1 MKIKV
6 TSFSMVNF
14 SDGYNIAL
22 KDGKHGGLYINW
34 PKNVKKSLLLNV
46 NNLNRTNQSEI
57 T

>member
-22 KDGKHGGLYINW
+22 KDGKHGGLYINL
-34 PKNVKKSLLLNV
+34 PKTSNNFAVKCQQFQRDKSN
-46 NNLNRTNQSEI
+46 
-57 T
+57 